1 MMAYEGNRVS
11 EWLDRLA
18 ITGLGNNADNGVSPR
33 LSILANLIFLAA
45 GIVGLVLCAQGDVG
59 SGIVFGAMFAASTHT
74 VIVEQRTRGNVPR
87 DEREQ
92 AIFWKAT
99 AIGAGVSCVLTAGWV
114 MFLGNFVDDG
124 MWMPD
129 RPEEWRA
136 AGLFIL
142 GLMMQIINIAAAWM
156 TPSYAAEL
164 FDEE

>member
-1 MMAYEGNRVS
+1 MGYRKNGVITRM
-11 EWLDRLA
+11 DRIA
-18 ITGLGNNADNGVSPR
+18 MGVAGPNAETGLNPR
-33 LSILANLIFLAA
+33 LSILANLVFMAA
-45 GIVGLVLCAQGDVG
+45 GIAGLVLCAQGDFG
-59 SGIVFGAMFAASTHT
+59 SGIVFCAMFAASTHT

-99 AIGAGVSCVLTAGWV
+99 AIGAGVSCVLAAGWV

-124 MWMPD
+124 MWVPD

-142 GLMMQIINIAAAWM
+142 GLMMQIINIAVARM